1 MKKLTILFLLFSS
14 LSFAQKE
21 YLSDSELNFKLD
33 SLNIEYK
40 SQEAK
45 LIKMKK
51 DVTDLYNTLIF
62 NGDYKKEIL
71 SQFVKYLNSVQ
82 DEVVFTPNMTSEKI
96 AIEQKNDF
104 SKIIDLKIKSFKYGL
119 LGNELLRLQEVDD
132 RKNAERFLTF
142 LRETNYSPSEFKK
155 ISFKERLQ
163 LVENFEMNK
172 QGITPEIINYY
183 KSMNDDEKFLID
195 QMIKR
200 AKRQKISTEE
210 LNKYQRLIN
219 DKVISKNYD
228 WSDDYFLTANF
239 GEKILNYIKNW
250 QPKGY

>member
-1 MKKLTILFLLFSS
+1 MKKLTILFIFFSIF
-14 LSFAQKE
+14 SFGQKE

-45 LIKMKK
+45 LIKMKN
-51 DVTDLYNTLIF
+51 DVSDLYNTLIF
-62 NGDYKKEIL
+62 KGDYKKEIL

-96 AIEQKNDF
+96 AIEQKNNF
-104 SKIIDLKIKSFKYGL
+104 SKIIDLKIKSIKYGL
-119 LGNELLRLQEVDD
+119 LGNELLRLQEVED

-155 ISFKERLQ
+155 ISFEERLK

-172 QGITPEIINYY
+172 QGITPDIINYY
-183 KSMNDDEKFLID
+183 KSMNDDEKSLIISMKNYTSKSIDSSEIYKYKKLID
-195 QMIKR
+195 
-200 AKRQKISTEE
+200 
-210 LNKYQRLIN
+210 
-219 DKVISKNYD
+219 DKVIYKNYD
-228 WSDDYFLTANF
+228 WSDNYFPTANF
-239 GEKILNYIKNW
+239 GEKILNYIKHW

>member
-1 MKKLTILFLLFSS
+1 MKKLTILFIFFSIF
-14 LSFAQKE
+14 SFAQKE

-45 LIKMKK
+45 LIKMKN

-62 NGDYKKEIL
+62 KGDYKKEIL

-96 AIEQKNDF
+96 ATEQKNDF
-104 SKIIDLKIKSFKYGL
+104 SKIIDLRIKSFKYGL
-119 LGNELLRLQEVDD
+119 LGNERLRLLEVED

-155 ISFKERLQ
+155 ISFKERLK

-172 QGITPEIINYY
+172 QGITPEVINYY
-183 KSMNDDEKFLID
+183 KSMNDDEKYLID

-200 AKRQKISTEE
+200 TKRQKISTDV

-228 WSDDYFLTANF
+228 WSDDYFPTANF
-239 GEKILNYIKNW
+239 GEKILNYIKYW

>member
-1 MKKLTILFLLFSS
+1 MKKLTILFIFFSIF
-14 LSFAQKE
+14 SFAQKE

-45 LIKMKK
+45 LIKMKN
-51 DVTDLYNTLIF
+51 DVSDLYNILIF

-71 SQFVKYLNSVQ
+71 SKFVKDLNSVQ
-82 DEVVFTPNMTSEKI
+82 DIAVFTPNMTSEQI
-96 AIEQKNDF
+96 AIEQKNNF

-119 LGNELLRLQEVDD
+119 LGNELLRLQEVED

-155 ISFKERLQ
+155 ISFEERLK

-183 KSMNDDEKFLID
+183 KSMNEDEKSLIISMKNYTSKSIDSSEIYKYKKLID
-195 QMIKR
+195 
-200 AKRQKISTEE
+200 
-210 LNKYQRLIN
+210 
-219 DKVISKNYD
+219 DKVIYKNYD
-228 WSDDYFLTANF
+228 WSNNYFLTVNF

>member
-1 MKKLTILFLLFSS
+1 MKKLTILFLLFSI

-45 LIKMKK
+45 LIKMKN

-62 NGDYKKEIL
+62 KGDYKKEIL

-96 AIEQKNDF
+96 AIEQKNNF

-119 LGNELLRLQEVDD
+119 LGNELLRLQEVED

-155 ISFKERLQ
+155 ISFEERLK

-172 QGITPEIINYY
+172 QGITPEVINYY
-183 KSMNDDEKFLID
+183 KSMNDDEKSLIISMKNYTSKSIDSSEIYKYKKLID
-195 QMIKR
+195 
-200 AKRQKISTEE
+200 
-210 LNKYQRLIN
+210 
-219 DKVISKNYD
+219 DKVIYKNYD
-228 WSDDYFLTANF
+228 WSDNYFLTVNF
-239 GEKILNYIKNW
+239 GEKILNYIKHW

>member
-1 MKKLTILFLLFSS
+1 MKKLTILFIFFSIF
-14 LSFAQKE
+14 SFAQKE

-45 LIKMKK
+45 LIKMKN
-51 DVTDLYNTLIF
+51 DVSDLYNILIF

-71 SQFVKYLNSVQ
+71 SKFVKDLNSVQ
-82 DEVVFTPNMTSEKI
+82 DIAVFTPNMTSEQI
-96 AIEQKNDF
+96 AIEQKNNF

-119 LGNELLRLQEVDD
+119 LGNELLRLQEVED

-155 ISFKERLQ
+155 ISFEERLK

-183 KSMNDDEKFLID
+183 KSMNEDEKSLIISMKNYTSKSIDSSEIYKYKKLID
-195 QMIKR
+195 
-200 AKRQKISTEE
+200 
-210 LNKYQRLIN
+210 
-219 DKVISKNYD
+219 DKVIYKNYD
-228 WSDDYFLTANF
+228 WSNNYFLTVNF
-239 GEKILNYIKNW
+239 GEKILNYIKTFYYRN
-250 QPKGY
+250 

>member
-1 MKKLTILFLLFSS
+1 MKKLTILFIFFSIF
-14 LSFAQKE
+14 SFGQKE

-45 LIKMKK
+45 LIKMKN
-51 DVTDLYNTLIF
+51 DVSDLYNTLIF
-62 NGDYKKEIL
+62 KGDYKKEIL

-96 AIEQKNDF
+96 AIEQKNNF
-104 SKIIDLKIKSFKYGL
+104 SKIIDLKIKSIKYGL
-119 LGNELLRLQEVDD
+119 LGNELLRLQEVED

-155 ISFKERLQ
+155 ISFEERLK

-172 QGITPEIINYY
+172 QGITPDIINYY
-183 KSMNDDEKFLID
+183 KSMNDDEKSLIISMKNYTSKSIDSSEIYKYKKLID
-195 QMIKR
+195 
-200 AKRQKISTEE
+200 
-210 LNKYQRLIN
+210 
-219 DKVISKNYD
+219 DKVIYKNYD
-228 WSDDYFLTANF
+228 WSDNYFPTANF
-239 GEKILNYIKNW
+239 GEKILNYIKHW
-250 QPKGY
+250 KPKGY

>member
-1 MKKLTILFLLFSS
+1 MKKLTILFIFFSIF
-14 LSFAQKE
+14 SFGQKE

-45 LIKMKK
+45 LIKMKN

-71 SQFVKYLNSVQ
+71 SQFVKELNSVQ
-82 DEVVFTPNMTSEKI
+82 DIAIFTPNMTSELK

-119 LGNELLRLQEVDD
+119 LGNELLRIQEVED

-142 LRETNYSPSEFKK
+142 IRETNYSPSEFRKL
-155 ISFKERLQ
+155 SFEERLK

-172 QGITPEIINYY
+172 QGITPDVINYY
-183 KSMNDDEKFLID
+183 KSMNDDEKYLID

-200 AKRQKISTEE
+200 TTRQKISTDD

-228 WSDDYFLTANF
+228 WSDDYFPTANF
-239 GEKILNYIKNW
+239 GEKILNYIKHW

>member
-1 MKKLTILFLLFSS
+1 MKKLTILFIFFSIF
-14 LSFAQKE
+14 SFGQKE

-45 LIKMKK
+45 LIKMKN
-51 DVTDLYNTLIF
+51 DVSDLYNTLIF
-62 NGDYKKEIL
+62 KGDYKKEIL

-96 AIEQKNDF
+96 AIEQKNNF
-104 SKIIDLKIKSFKYGL
+104 SKIIDLKIKSIKYGL
-119 LGNELLRLQEVDD
+119 LGNELLRLQEVED

-155 ISFKERLQ
+155 ISFEERLK

-172 QGITPEIINYY
+172 QGITPDIINYY
-183 KSMNDDEKFLID
+183 KSMNDDEKSLIISMKNYTSKSIDSSEIYKYKKLID
-195 QMIKR
+195 
-200 AKRQKISTEE
+200 
-210 LNKYQRLIN
+210 
-219 DKVISKNYD
+219 DKVIYKNYD
-228 WSDDYFLTANF
+228 WSDNYFLTVNF
-239 GEKILNYIKNW
+239 GEKILNYIKHW
-250 QPKGY
+250 KPKGY